1 LSDIHFQ
8 ILKNNLLSTMPP
20 EITPIIEEPALI
32 VTNSETSLVVADI
45 HLGIEWDL
53 YRSGINL
60 PSQMKGRLDR
70 LLGYIQENSPN
81 RVILLGD
88 VKHNVPQ
95 VSWQEK
101 DEIPCFLET
110 LAEHTHVD
118 IIPGNHDGG
127 LELLFNRQKDITVH
141 SARGALIDG
150 VGYFHG
156 HTWPAPE
163 ILAAS
168 YVVTDHN
175 HPTVRFTDAFGY
187 SIVEPAWIRTKFNLE
202 ILKGHFGNLN
212 FENPAQ
218 WTDPE
223 LFVMPAFNE
232 LCGGIPFNESTQE
245 ELLGPA
251 FSSGGIKLEASEVYL
266 LDGTRLGL
274 LRNIRKLQYT
284 RIRNKNLDRRRK
296 SSKGS
301 T

>member
-1 LSDIHFQ
+1 
-8 ILKNNLLSTMPP
+8 MPP
-20 EITPIIEEPALI
+20 EIIPIIEEPALI
-32 VTNSETSLVVADI
+32 VTNTETSLVVADI

-60 PSQMKGRLDR
+60 PSQMEGRLDR
-70 LLGYIQENSPN
+70 LLGYIQANSPD

-101 DEIPCFLET
+101 DEIPRFLET
-110 LAEHTHVD
+110 LAEYTHVD
-118 IIPGNHDGG
+118 ILPGNHDGG
-127 LELLFNRQKDITVH
+127 IELLFNRQKDIKVH
-141 SARGALIDG
+141 SARGAVIDG

-156 HTWPAPE
+156 HTWPSPE

-168 YVVTDHN
+168 HVVTAHN

-187 SIVEPAWIRTKFNLE
+187 SIVEPAWIRTRFNEDL
-202 ILKGHFGNLN
+202 LKSRFGSLD
-212 FENPAQ
+212 FENPMQ
-218 WTDPE
+218 WADPE
-223 LFVMPAFNE
+223 LFIMPAFNE
-232 LCGGIPFNESTQE
+232 LCGGVPFNESTQE

-274 LRNIRKLQYT
+274 LRNIRKLPHT
-284 RIRNKNLDRRRK
+284 RVRNKTGCRK
-296 SSKGS
+296 CSNSKDS
-301 T
+301 A

>member
-1 LSDIHFQ
+1 
-8 ILKNNLLSTMPP
+8 MPP

-32 VTNSETSLVVADI
+32 VINTEISLVVADI

-70 LLGYIQENSPN
+70 LLDHIQANSPD

-88 VKHNVPQ
+88 VKHNVPK

-110 LAEHTHVD
+110 LAEYTHVD
-118 IIPGNHDGG
+118 IFPGNHDGG
-127 LELLFNRQKDITVH
+127 IELLFNRQKDIRVH
-141 SARGALIDG
+141 SARGAVIDG

-168 YVVTDHN
+168 YVITAHN

-187 SIVEPAWIRTKFNLE
+187 SIVEPAWIRTKFNVE
-202 ILKGHFGNLN
+202 VLKARFGNLD
-212 FENPAQ
+212 FENPVQ
-218 WTDPE
+218 WADPE

-232 LCGGIPFNESTQE
+232 LCGGVPFNESTQE

-251 FSSGGIKLEASEVYL
+251 FSSGGIKLETSEVYL

-274 LRNIRKLQYT
+274 LRNIRKLEHT
-284 RIRNKNLDRRRK
+284 RVRNKTGGRK
-296 SSKGS
+296 RSNSRSS